1 MARAKTSFICKEC
14 GYEVHKWLGKCP
26 DCGTW
31 NSFEEHAK
39 REEPKAGQRATISSG
54 SRAVRITEV
63 KGQNNERLKT
73 GIAEFDRVLG
83 GGIVTDSVV
92 LISAAPG
99 TGKSTTLLQCSQNLA
114 VKGKK
119 ILYCSGE
126 ESCEQINSRGKR
138 LFGDELSENV
148 YLMATNS
155 MDEIKEQ
162 VKELNPDMLIV
173 DSIQTVA
180 LNAFL
185 PSRAGNGVQVTE
197 CVNELISMAKSGRNM
212 PVFVIGQFTKGGDLA
227 GVNHLAHAVDA
238 VIYLE
243 GDKNTQLRVMRPEKN
258 RFGSTEEVGLFEMT
272 SKGMKSV
279 DNPNELFT
287 TQRDTP
293 MVGCALA
300 SVSEGTRTFVVEI
313 QSLVTKCIYG
323 MPIRNAIGYSKDY
336 IRILA
341 SMLEARTDRGVSD
354 RDISVQV
361 TGGLYI
367 KDVAANLGV
376 VMSIVSS
383 HMDEPI
389 PEGYVFVGEV
399 GLTGEITN
407 VQYLSSRVKAIDRYG
422 YKKVFIP
429 YGSLSEDVEVENV
442 EIVQVRTLQDTIR
455 AVYGQ
460 NRRKKKA
467 SEE

>member
-1 MARAKTSFICKEC
+1 MARAKTSYICNEC
-14 GYEVHKWLGKCP
+14 GYEAYKWLGKCP
-26 DCGTW
+26 ECGKW
-31 NSFEEHAK
+31 NSFDEHARVDESK
-39 REEPKAGQRATISSG
+39 KGQRATISSG
-54 SRAVRITEV
+54 VKPVRITDV
-63 KGQNNERLKT
+63 KGQDKERLKT
-73 GIAEFDRVLG
+73 GMSEFDRVLG

-99 TGKSTTLLQCSQNLA
+99 TGKSTTLLQCSQHLA
-114 VKGKK
+114 SEGKK
-119 ILYCSGE
+119 VLYCSGE
-126 ESCEQINSRGKR
+126 ESCEQINSRGRR
-138 LFGDELSENV
+138 LFGDKLSENV
-148 YLMATNS
+148 YLFATNS
-155 MDEIKEQ
+155 MDEIKAQ
-162 VKELNPDMLIV
+162 VEELNPDILIV

-197 CVNELISMAKSGRNM
+197 CVNELIAMAKGGRNM

-272 SKGMKSV
+272 SKGMMSV
-279 DNPNELFT
+279 ENPNELFT
-287 TQRDTP
+287 TSRDNP

-336 IRILA
+336 IKILA

-376 VMSIVSS
+376 VMAIVSS
-383 HMDEPI
+383 HMNEPI
-389 PEGYVFVGEV
+389 PDGYVFVGEV

-407 VQYLSSRVKAIDRYG
+407 VQYLSSRIRAIDRYG
-422 YKKVFIP
+422 YKKVFVP
-429 YGSLSEDVEVENV
+429 FGAVPSDLSVENV

-460 NRRKKKA
+460 SRKRKA
-467 SEE
+467 EEE

>member
-1 MARAKTSFICKEC
+1 MAKAKTTFICNDC
-14 GYEVHKWLGKCP
+14 AYETPKWMGKCP
-26 DCGTW
+26 DCGKW
-31 NSFEEHAK
+31 NTFEEHSK
-39 REEPKAGQRATISSG
+39 KVESKAGQRATISSG
-54 SRAVRITEV
+54 TRAVRITDV
-63 KGQNNERLKT
+63 KGQNNVRLKT
-73 GIAEFDRVLG
+73 GISEFDRVLG
-83 GGIVTDSVV
+83 GGIVLDSVV

-99 TGKSTTLLQCSQNLA
+99 TGKSTTLLQCAQNIA
-114 VKGKK
+114 SEGKVV
-119 ILYCSGE
+119 LYCSGE
-126 ESCEQINSRGKR
+126 ESVEQIYSRGRR
-138 LFGDELSENV
+138 LFGETLNKNV
-148 YLMATNS
+148 YLKATNS
-155 MDEIKEQ
+155 MDEIKSE
-162 VKELNPDMLIV
+162 VDELKPDMLIV

-180 LNAFL
+180 LDAFL

-197 CVNELISMAKSGRNM
+197 CVNELISMAKGGRNM
-212 PVFVIGQFTKGGDLA
+212 PVFVIGQFTKSGDLA

-287 TQRDTP
+287 TKRDAP
-293 MVGCALA
+293 VVGCALA

-313 QSLVTKCIYG
+313 QSLVTKAIYG
-323 MPIRNAIGYSKDY
+323 MPIRNAIGYNKDY

-354 RDISVQV
+354 KDISVQV
-361 TGGLYI
+361 TGGIYI
-367 KDVAANLGV
+367 KDVSANLGV

-383 HMDEPI
+383 CIDTPI
-389 PEGYVFVGEV
+389 PDGYVFIGEV

-407 VQYLSSRVKAIDRYG
+407 VQHLSLRVKAIDRYG

-429 YGSLSEDVEVENV
+429 HGVLSEDVEVENIKIV
-442 EIVQVRTLQDTIR
+442 EVKTLQDIIR
-455 AVYGQ
+455 AVFAS
-460 NRRKKKA
+460 KKR
-467 SEE
+467 